1 MNETNELLILIH
13 DNTKMGL
20 TSTKKLLT
28 LIKNK
33 ENKIKFILEEQ
44 LQRYEAFYKKV
55 KSLLKK
61 EKLNIKHS
69 SLLKDLTASTAMS
82 HEVKKDNSDSKIADI
97 LIHGFSMGNINMEV
111 KIKDYKKEANK
122 DVLKLA
128 NDVLEFG
135 ENQVKLL
142 KNYL

>member
-1 MNETNELLILIH
+1 MNETNELLVLLH
-13 DNTKMGL
+13 DNTKMGV

-28 LIKNK
+28 LLKDK

-44 LQRYEAFYKKV
+44 LQRYEKFYKKV
-55 KSLLKK
+55 KTILKK
-61 EKLNIKHS
+61 EKIEIKHTS
-69 SLLKDLTASTAMS
+69 ILKDLTASTAMS

-97 LIHGFSMGNINMEV
+97 LIRGFQMGNINMEV

-122 DVLKLA
+122 NVLKLA
-128 NDVLEFG
+128 SEVLKFG
-135 ENQVKLL
+135 ENQIKLL

>member
-97 LIHGFSMGNINMEV
+97 LIRGFSMGNINMEV

>member
-97 LIHGFSMGNINMEV
+97 LIRGFSMGNINMEV

-128 NDVLEFG
+128 NDILEFG

>member
-82 HEVKKDNSDSKIADI
+82 HEVKKDNSDSKIAYI
-97 LIHGFSMGNINMEV
+97 LIRGFSMGNINMEV

>member
-28 LIKNK
+28 LIKNI

-97 LIHGFSMGNINMEV
+97 LIRGFSMGNINMEV